1 MKILI
6 YGAGVQGSYLA
17 HILYRSGNQVDVL
30 ARNSRYDEL
39 YEQGIRL
46 NHYLQRKQT
55 EDRITVISALS
66 REAYYDFIFVTA
78 KFSDLTEIIEDVKV
92 NISKNIVLVGN
103 NIDTHKWE
111 HDILQY
117 DSSKKILF
125 AFQLTGGK
133 RMNGDINVLRFLKG
147 RMLIGS
153 LSNHQKEINIL
164 KNSINPRL
172 YSIKVESAME
182 EWLLTHA
189 VNIVTMTALQE
200 IHASNVNDLVKDKHG
215 WKLVA
220 KAQIDLYKMLERSGY
235 QIKPALQKNL
245 VRSPTL
251 FTIGMSLLYR
261 MPLLGMMQ
269 STVEET
275 KELFDSFEMKRQ
287 QSSMELKHFSELRS
301 IFNNRV
307 LPSTYMAN
315 ASVEG

>member
-1 MKILI
+1 
-6 YGAGVQGSYLA
+6 
-17 HILYRSGNQVDVL
+17 
-30 ARNSRYDEL
+30 
-39 YEQGIRL
+39 
-46 NHYLQRKQT
+46 
-55 EDRITVISALS
+55 
-66 REAYYDFIFVTA
+66 
-78 KFSDLTEIIEDVKV
+78 
-92 NISKNIVLVGN
+92 
-103 NIDTHKWE
+103 
-111 HDILQY
+111 
-117 DSSKKILF
+117 
-125 AFQLTGGK
+125 
-133 RMNGDINVLRFLKG
+133 MNGDINVLRFLKG

-235 QIKPALQKNL
+235 QIKPVLQKNL

-307 LPSTYMAN
+307 LPPTYMAN
-315 ASVEG
+315 ASVEGR